1 MSTPSEHAPTE
12 PQPAVSGEVPPARAT
27 RARPPGGNGSAVD
40 RLYRW
45 AVVVIAVV
53 LVIFLILVLAG
64 YPLHMKIE
72 KSKPGGG
79 HHGVKHSQPAP

>member
-12 PQPAVSGEVPPARAT
+12 PQPALSGEVPPTRAT
-27 RARPPGGNGSAVD
+27 HARPSGGPGSAVD

-45 AVVVIAVV
+45 AVVVIAAV

-64 YPLHMKIE
+64 YPLHMKID
-72 KSKPGGG
+72 KSKTGG